1 MSNRFELPS
10 ELNIYSAQTSRDA
23 LSAWASQCSAQG
35 LDQLEVSAAQ
45 VSEVDGSGLQLM
57 ASMATTQPH
66 WRLVQPSTAFAE
78 ACRTLGFAQWLQAPA
93 TPASPATAT
102 SAAPKAPAKAP
113 AKASAKTAAK
123 TPAKTVTKARSK
135 AQLQSSK
142 ESAP

>member
-23 LSAWASQCSAQG
+23 LQAWVSQCSAQG
-35 LDQLEVSAAQ
+35 LDHLEVSAAQ

-78 ACRTLGFAQWLQAPA
+78 ACRTLGFAQWLQAQA

-102 SAAPKAPAKAP
+102 STAAKAH
-113 AKASAKTAAK
+113 AKTPGKGSAKTAAK
-123 TPAKTVTKARSK
+123 TPAKARSK
-135 AQLQSSK
+135 AKPQASK
-142 ESAP
+142 DSAP

>member
-23 LSAWASQCSAQG
+23 LSAWVSQCSAQG
-35 LDQLEVSAAQ
+35 LDHLEVSAAQ

-93 TPASPATAT
+93 TPASLATAT
-102 SAAPKAPAKAP
+102 SAAPKAPAKTP

-123 TPAKTVTKARSK
+123 TRSK
-135 AQLQSSK
+135 AKPQASK